1 MGLFGLFSNKKKE
14 TLDKGL
20 EKTKESVFGK
30 LARAVAGKSTVDDD
44 VLDDLEEVLIT
55 SDVGVETTVKII
67 RRIEERVARDKYVS
81 TNELNRILREEIA
94 ILLSENHSDD
104 VLHLWQ
110 HLSHLRTRS
119 RLELSNDFHLY
130 IFRNMIMDGSL
141 SRLHRTLE
149 ERIRI
154 TRKEKNHLHLHTID
168 ARRICQHLA
177 LYEVLLG
184 AWINHRSKRLFNQFW
199 I

>member
-1 MGLFGLFSNKKKE
+1 MQKIKNKIMGLFGLFSNKKKE

-81 TNELNRILREEIA
+81 TSELNRILREEIA
-94 ILLSENHSDD
+94 ILSP
-104 VLHLWQ
+104 
-110 HLSHLRTRS
+110 
-119 RLELSNDFHLY
+119 
-130 IFRNMIMDGSL
+130 
-141 SRLHRTLE
+141 
-149 ERIRI
+149 RI
-154 TRKEKNHLHLHTID
+154 TAMTWQTGNFLPTIS
-168 ARRICQHLA
+168 LT
-177 LYEVLLG
+177 L
-184 AWINHRSKRLFNQFW
+184 SS
-199 I
+199 